1 VSDKP
6 LKNGMCLSRDTF
18 GWSIDGG
25 SIINLCEGGITSILG
40 ITKVP
45 NKLYIRVVNRK
56 AKVGGDA

>member
-1 VSDKP
+1 
-6 LKNGMCLSRDTF
+6 MCLSRDTF